1 VEGRPHDER
10 EADLVHRARLGE
22 VAAFEALVR
31 DHQEIAYRAAFLV
44 LGDGDEAADA
54 AQEGF
59 VKAYRALDRFREGL
73 PFRPWLLRIVV
84 NEARNRRRAAGRRA
98 ALALRA
104 EGAEPPATS
113 QPSAEASAIRG
124 ERRRELLAAVNRLN
138 ADDRLVLAL
147 RYFLER
153 TDAEAA
159 AILAVPPATFR
170 TRLFRA
176 RERLRR
182 LLAAEAGAE
191 GWTDG

>member
-1 VEGRPHDER
+1 MR
-10 EADLVHRARLGE
+10 RARVGE
-22 VAAFEALVR
+22 VEAFEALVR
-31 DHQEIAYRAAFLV
+31 DFQEIAYRTAFLV

-59 VKAYRALDRFREGL
+59 MKAYRALDRFREGL

-104 EGAEPPATS
+104 EAGEAAS
-113 QPSAEASAIRG
+113 ASHPSAEASAIRG
-124 ERRRELLAAVNRLN
+124 ERRRIVLDAVNRLN
-138 ADDRLVLAL
+138 AEDRLVISL

-176 RERLRR
+176 RDRLRR
-182 LLAAEAGAE
+182 LLAADTGAE
-191 GWTDG
+191 GLTDG